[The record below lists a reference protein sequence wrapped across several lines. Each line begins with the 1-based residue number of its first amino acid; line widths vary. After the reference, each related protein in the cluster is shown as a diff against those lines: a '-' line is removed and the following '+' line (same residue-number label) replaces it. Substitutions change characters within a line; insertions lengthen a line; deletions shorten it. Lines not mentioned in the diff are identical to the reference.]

1 MGKTKMFERYS
12 EKARRVLFFARY
24 EASQFGSSYIQPE
37 HLLLGLVREDK
48 ALSIQFLPSHAAEAI
63 REQIE
68 ARTTKGEKIS
78 TTVDLPLNADSK
90 RVLAFAAEEAPI
102 GEIGTAHLLIGI
114 LRLTHFASEILHGY
128 GLSLETVRKELE
140 GVAPK
145 GSVKKAHSKPTACR
159 DCRHL
164 IVDKSEKPIEWTDL
178 FCAASPKKPTFDCY
192 TGELR
197 EPKPDS
203 PLPTRFQFCSMI
215 NFGECRLFEPNEEL
229 TQNVAETE

>member
-1 MGKTKMFERYS
+1 MFERYA

-24 EASQFGSSYIQPE
+24 EASQFGSPYIQPE

-68 ARTTKGEKIS
+68 ARTTKGKKIS

-90 RVLAFAAEEAPI
+90 RVLAFAA
-102 GEIGTAHLLIGI
+102 
-114 LRLTHFASEILHGY
+114 EILHGY

-178 FCAASPKKPTFDCY
+178 FCAASPTKPTFDCY

-197 EPKPDS
+197 DSKPDS
-203 PLPTRFQFCSMI
+203 PLSERFQFCSMI
-215 NFGECRLFEPNEEL
+215 NFGECRLFEPKEGL